1 MLYIFNPLTLLV
13 LYILWAHSSGIFKT
27 LLTCVGGLIDVV
39 VNTTYGS
46 VAFWEFPFRW
56 KPSAPLKFYPEF
68 TLTKRTERLK
78 ADAGWR
84 GALAWKL
91 CDLLNYISPN
101 HCKG

>member
-1 MLYIFNPLTLLV
+1 MILLYIFNPITLLS
-13 LYILWAHSSGIFKT
+13 LYIIWARSSGIFKT
-27 LLTCVGGLIDVV
+27 FLTYIGGLIDVV
-39 VNTTYGS
+39 VNATYGS
-46 VAFWEFPFRW
+46 LVFLELPKEW
-56 KPSAPLKFYPEF
+56 

-101 HCKG
+101 HCKE